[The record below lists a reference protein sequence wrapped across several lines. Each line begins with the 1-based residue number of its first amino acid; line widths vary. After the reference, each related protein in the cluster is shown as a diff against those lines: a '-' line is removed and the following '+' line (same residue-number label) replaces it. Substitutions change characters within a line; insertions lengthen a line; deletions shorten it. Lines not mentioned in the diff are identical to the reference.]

1 MPLRVAINGFG
12 RIGRMVFR
20 RAMQE
25 TDLQVVAVMSSYPP
39 ETLAHLIQYDTVHG
53 KLQGEMVAETD
64 GFTVNGQRVKLL
76 SDRDPPPPLEGFRYR
91 RCGGS
96 YREVQESG
104 GRREAPGGRC
114 EEGDHHRPRQ
124 G

>member
-1 MPLRVAINGFG
+1 KIMPLRVAINGFG

-25 TDLQVVAVMSSYPP
+25 TDLQVVAVNASYPP

-53 KLQGEMVAETD
+53 KLQGEVVAETD

-76 SDRDPPPPLEGFRYR
+76 SDRDPSRLPWKDFDIDVVVE
-91 RCGGS
+91 
-96 YREVQESG
+96 
-104 GRREAPGGRC
+104 
-114 EEGDHHRPRQ
+114 
-124 G
+124 